1 MKNEIEGTRE
11 SHIVPRILVAVVI
24 ILSSMG
30 LYSIMLD
37 LWRGE
42 VVSPLERLF
51 ATVLILIIMG
61 TIAYVIIQR
70 LQMRKTEK
78 FRREKW

>member
-1 MKNEIEGTRE
+1 MRNEAKPNWDSSLLPSI
-11 SHIVPRILVAVVI
+11 IVAVVI

-42 VVSPLERLF
+42 VVTSLERLF
-51 ATVLILIIMG
+51 ATLLILIILG
-61 TIAYVIIQR
+61 TIAYVIVQR
-70 LQMRKTEK
+70 VQMRKTET